1 MKRLMFCAALVVASI
16 GLLAS
21 FAGAATTTGTIGF
34 ETSDGYTVGDI
45 NGQPTTTPGN
55 TWMKTGS
62 YDVAVEDLT
71 SFTDHS
77 QGLVG
82 DRALRLSN
90 SITSGSFGDQTFSPS
105 VDAAG
110 LATSLRHFASN
121 FLIGTTQQ
129 GVQAGLS
136 MSVSPDNGSG
146 ARMSYLRF
154 EDQGDG
160 VHVLFDQARGANFK
174 ETDIATLP
182 RTTAS
187 TITFMIDFNAASSKA
202 VTIKIN
208 NVVKATGST
217 WESYYQTQEH
227 NPTPTVSKMLFRL
240 GGTAVPANAGKGFL
254 VDSLTLTSS

>member
-34 ETSDGYTVGDI
+34 ESSEGYTLTDI
-45 NGQPTTTPGN
+45 NGQPTGTTN
-55 TWMKTGS
+55 TWTKTGP
-62 YDVAVEDLT
+62 YDVTVAALA
-71 SFTDHS
+71 SFANPSAGFAND
-77 QGLVG
+77 Q
-82 DRALRLSN
+82 ALRLSN
-90 SITSGSFGDQTFSPS
+90 SVTSGSFGDQAFSPS

-110 LATSLRHFASN
+110 LSTPLRHFVSS

-129 GVQAGLS
+129 GVQGGLS

-154 EDQGDG
+154 EDLADG
-160 VHVLFDQARGANFK
+160 VHVFFDQARGANFK
-174 ETDIATLP
+174 ETDIATLL

-187 TITFMIDFNAASSKA
+187 KVTFSIDFNAASSKA

-208 NVVKATGST
+208 DVVKATGSS

-240 GGTAVPANAGKGFL
+240 GGTAVPANATKGFL